1 MRINLGYPEL
11 EAEKII
17 LKNST
22 TMNLDKIDVVFT
34 DTELKKLFR
43 IIEQIEVGEKV
54 YDYLLSLSQVIREQG
69 FDFSTE
75 PTFNF

>member
-1 MRINLGYPEL
+1 MVIYPLPESQIDRFLMRINLGYPEL

-43 IIEQIEVGEKV
+43 IIEQIEVGDKV
-54 YDYLLSLSQVIREQG
+54 YDYLLSRKS
-69 FDFSTE
+69 
-75 PTFNF
+75 